1 MSVCLAVCLG
11 GIDSNAANTLF
22 KELTVTSVFRGLFPR
37 PFIFF
42 ELRLLKAKL
51 SVMLCRDQR
60 VTRPWSGGY

>member
-37 PFIFF
+37 PFIFS
-42 ELRLLKAKL
+42 EQGLLKAKL
-51 SVMLCRDQR
+51 SEMK
-60 VTRPWSGGY
+60 